1 LADSPDSTESNGAPW
16 TVDQSCH
23 PKLKVS
29 NFPKR
34 ITAIGVYIEL
44 FSGPGPSFIED
55 DRTFI
60 DGSPLVA
67 YGYAAKQ
74 EGERT
79 LFELI
84 ASDSINSIPKN
95 MPTRGH

>member
-1 LADSPDSTESNGAPW
+1 M
-16 TVDQSCH
+16 VDQSCH